1 MKRVR
6 KRSTGRRAPV
16 AKSSKS
22 KSGAS
27 RTGKSKT
34 KPVKARAA
42 KTSAVKTSSANGN
55 STKRNSAK
63 ANPAK
68 TRLLK
73 KRTHQVTANTR
84 VNKVRAKESLRSGV
98 RTPATGMVEAA
109 LAAFAHEVRTPL
121 TGILA
126 ISDLLATSELGERE
140 RRWVDTIKAGAEHLS
155 SLATLFVDAAKDG
168 TTGIVPRQ
176 DLFDLRVLARGAGDS
191 LAGRAAAKGLQY
203 EVDISEELPALVVG
217 DPVRLRAALENLID
231 NAVKFTEHG
240 GVSLTVAPT
249 ARAKRGKRGARGKA
263 NTDPVAVTFAIS
275 DSGIG
280 LSLQEIKRLFRPF
293 SQANVSIA
301 SRFGGAGLGLSS
313 VRQLARAMGGDVAVA
328 PHAGGGTTFT
338 LTMTL
343 SEAEA
348 PSAELVGSE
357 DGVTLVPVRQLRV
370 LGVEDNPFGRV
381 VLNTIL
387 NELGHQAEFIGR
399 GEAAPERIT
408 KGGLDAVLMDMVL
421 PGING
426 VEAIGLI
433 RKLTAPYGQIPII
446 GVSGRGED
454 EAPSRAAG
462 ADAFLLK
469 PVSPRALATALIE
482 ATHRAAAAT

>member
-1 MKRVR
+1 M
-6 KRSTGRRAPV
+6 P
-16 AKSSKS
+16 SS
-22 KSGAS
+22 G
-27 RTGKSKT
+27 
-34 KPVKARAA
+34 
-42 KTSAVKTSSANGN
+42 
-55 STKRNSAK
+55 TKR
-63 ANPAK
+63 PGP
-68 TRLLK
+68 
-73 KRTHQVTANTR
+73 
-84 VNKVRAKESLRSGV
+84 GV
-98 RTPATGMVEAA
+98 VEAA
-109 LAAFAHEVRTPL
+109 LAVFAHEVRTPL

-155 SLATLFVDAAKDG
+155 SLATLFVDAAKDE
-168 TTGIVPRQ
+168 TTGATLRE
-176 DLFDLRVLARGAGDS
+176 DLFDLRVLARAAGDS
-191 LAGRAAAKGLQY
+191 LSGRAAAKGL
-203 EVDISEELPALVVG
+203 EARVVVSDALPGLVIG

-231 NAVKFTEHG
+231 NAVKFTEQG
-240 GVSLTVAPT
+240 GVALE
-249 ARAKRGKRGARGKA
+249 
-263 NTDPVAVTFAIS
+263 VAVAGHAGRGRTSKGPGKVAVAFRVS

-328 PHAGGGTTFT
+328 PHEGGGTTFT
-338 LTMTL
+338 LTVTL
-343 SEAEA
+343 MVAAA
-348 PSAELVGSE
+348 PHTTAGGGE
-357 DGVTLVPVRQLRV
+357 DGVTLAPTRPLRI

-399 GEAAPERIT
+399 GEAAPERIAS
-408 KGGLDAVLMDMVL
+408 GSYDAVLMDMVL

-426 VEAIGLI
+426 IEAIAQI
-433 RKLTAPYGQIPII
+433 RALGAPHGDIPII

-454 EAPSRAAG
+454 EAASRAAG

-469 PVSPRALATALIE
+469 PVSPRALATALLA
-482 ATHRAAAAT
+482 ATSRAAAAT